1 MRRLRLHSLFV
12 VALVGVMG
20 TSLSCKLQLT
30 PESIS
35 RTWTAFKNARKN
47 LTPENEYYIG
57 RSLAT
62 TLLAK
67 NQYDYVDKQ
76 NMLNGQ
82 LTGLTKYVNQV
93 GAVLAVAALETP
105 RKGDRPTP
113 IGGWHF
119 IVMRDAKIN
128 AFAAPGGF
136 ILVTTGAIK
145 AAKSEDELAA
155 VLAHEIAHVMRG
167 HALGSIKKSRWA
179 GVYKEF
185 LDSSV
190 QLDQQT
196 LGKLTKVFEGS
207 MNDMVDAMT
216 VKGYSRDT
224 EYEADRVGLAI
235 MARAGY
241 DPRAFTRY
249 LRTLKAQQHT
259 GKGGFYATHPK
270 ASDRIKKLKK
280 RLKKYKGKE
289 VTRTRRRRFGEAV
302 SLLDRQPEGGES
314 NGHEGD
320 GNQGDGNQG
329 QGNEGQ
335 GNEGQGNQGDDETGA
350 EPAGPVAPY

>member
-1 MRRLRLHSLFV
+1 MKRFRLSSLFV
-12 VALVGVMG
+12 VALAGMMM
-20 TSLSCKLQLT
+20 TSLSCKVQLT

-35 RTWTAFKNARKN
+35 RTWSAIKNARKD

-57 RSLAT
+57 RSLTT

-67 NQYDYVDKQ
+67 NNYNYADRDAIAS
-76 NMLNGQ
+76 GQ
-82 LTGLTKYVNQV
+82 LSGVTKYVNQV
-93 GAVLAVAALETP
+93 GAVLAMAALETP

-113 IGGWHF
+113 IAGWHF
-119 IVMRDAKIN
+119 VVLRDDKIN

-136 ILVTTGAIK
+136 IMVTSGAIK
-145 AAKSEDELAA
+145 AAKNEDELAA

-190 QLDQQT
+190 QLDERT
-196 LGKLTKVFEGS
+196 LGKLTKVFENS
-207 MNDMVDAMT
+207 MNDMIDAMT
-216 VKGYSRDT
+216 VKGYSRKT

-241 DPRAFTRY
+241 DPGAFTRY
-249 LRTLKAQQHT
+249 LHTLKSRQHT

-270 ASDRIKKLKK
+270 ASERIGKL
-280 RLKKYKGKE
+280 RGQMKKYRRKE
-289 VTRTRRRRFGEAV
+289 VTEMRRQRFAEAIAMLEGR
-302 SLLDRQPEGGES
+302 SEGGGSDME
-314 NGHEGD
+314 
-320 GNQGDGNQG
+320 
-329 QGNEGQ
+329 
-335 GNEGQGNQGDDETGA
+335 
-350 EPAGPVAPY
+350 